1 MLMVFTE
8 DLVFLGSFD
17 WFWGVVTLTV
27 RIRRL
32 VIHSVTT
39 GRSAPDRCACTGA
52 VIWAR
57 DRHGGRWG
65 RRRSLGIVI
74 GLLVLLAAAG
84 VAGRST
90 GWWTWNLADRGG
102 HFFVAC
108 CLTQFWGDSN
118 WSQLSKLSSGYGLG
132 QVWKMSSVIF
142 ELYHKVCDGLA
153 IWGFT

>member
-90 GWWTWNLADRGG
+90 G
-102 HFFVAC
+102 
-108 CLTQFWGDSN
+108 
-118 WSQLSKLSSGYGLG
+118 
-132 QVWKMSSVIF
+132 
-142 ELYHKVCDGLA
+142 
-153 IWGFT
+153 